1 MMQSF
6 SGFRLLAALLVAVV
20 GLGGCAGSG
29 GAQATGKSRSAS
41 QSAPVAP
48 VGAAAAAP
56 GDSAAASAAPAAG
69 QGARTTAESYRL
81 DAGDKVRITV
91 FNETNLSGEFEI
103 DGKGSLAYPLVGT
116 IEAQGLTPRQLEQAI
131 INRLNQGYL
140 RDPSVSV
147 EVLSY
152 RPFYIL
158 GEVRT
163 PGSYPYVN
171 DMTVLNAVALAGGY
185 TYRARTGSA
194 VIKRAGSPAEET
206 VEPTTQVFP
215 GDVITIKERYF

>member
-1 MMQSF
+1 MRSSVF
-6 SGFRLLAALLVAVV
+6 HFIPVVCLLLAA
-20 GLGGCAGSG
+20 CA
-29 GAQATGKSRSAS
+29 
-41 QSAPVAP
+41 QSHDPVAGNMTP
-48 VGAAAAAP
+48 AVSPMAAAQIPFPADAQPATIGAAVDPTA
-56 GDSAAASAAPAAG
+56 DV
-69 QGARTTAESYRL
+69 AESYRL

-91 FNETNLSGEFEI
+91 FNEENLSGEFEI
-103 DGKGSLAYPLVGT
+103 DGRGSLAYPLVGT
-116 IEAQGLTPRQLEQAI
+116 IAAQGLTPRGLEQAVI
-131 INRLNQGYL
+131 AKLNQGYL

-185 TYRARTGSA
+185 TYRARTSSA
-194 VIKRAGSPAEET
+194 MIKRSGSNTEET

>member
-1 MMQSF
+1 M
-6 SGFRLLAALLVAVV
+6 
-20 GLGGCAGSG
+20 
-29 GAQATGKSRSAS
+29 
-41 QSAPVAP
+41 
-48 VGAAAAAP
+48 
-56 GDSAAASAAPAAG
+56 
-69 QGARTTAESYRL
+69 
-81 DAGDKVRITV
+81 
-91 FNETNLSGEFEI
+91 
-103 DGKGSLAYPLVGT
+103 
-116 IEAQGLTPRQLEQAI
+116 
-131 INRLNQGYL
+131 
-140 RDPSVSV
+140 SV

-152 RPFYIL
+152 RPFYII

-194 VIKRAGSPAEET
+194 VIKRSGSSKEED

>member
-1 MMQSF
+1 MRQSAL
-6 SGFRLLAALLVAVV
+6 SRLSVALLTTALAACAN
-20 GLGGCAGSG
+20 GGGDPSVDAGASLPLTAEAPSG
-29 GAQATGKSRSAS
+29 DPQVQLAAT
-41 QSAPVAP
+41 PN
-48 VGAAAAAP
+48 
-56 GDSAAASAAPAAG
+56 PAAD
-69 QGARTTAESYRL
+69 AATSYHL
-81 DAGDKVRITV
+81 DAGDKIRITV

-116 IEAQGLTPRQLEQAI
+116 IEAQGLTPRQLEQTLAS
-131 INRLNQGYL
+131 RLNQGYL

-158 GEVRT
+158 GEVRN

-171 DMTVLNAVALAGGY
+171 DMSVLNAVALAGGY

-194 VIKRAGSPAEET
+194 VIKRAGSSTEED
-206 VEPTTQVFP
+206 VDPTTEVFP

>member
-1 MMQSF
+1 MRLSV
-6 SGFRLLAALLVAVV
+6 FRCIPAVFALLSA
-20 GLGGCAGSG
+20 CAAG
-29 GAQATGKSRSAS
+29 
-41 QSAPVAP
+41 P
-48 VGAAAAAP
+48 
-56 GDSAAASAAPAAG
+56 DAASAAPEFAADG
-69 QGARTTAESYRL
+69 KPAVAASGAEKPVAASPIKTVESYRL

-91 FNETNLSGEFEI
+91 FNEENLSGEFEI
-103 DGKGSLAYPLVGT
+103 DGRGALAYPLVGT
-116 IEAQGLTPRQLEQAI
+116 IAAQGLTPRELEQALVTK
-131 INRLNQGYL
+131 LNQGYL

-185 TYRARTGSA
+185 TYRARTSSA
-194 VIKRAGSPAEET
+194 VIKRSGSDTEET
-206 VEPTTQVFP
+206 VDPTTQVFP
-215 GDVITIKERYF
+215 GDMITIKERYF

>member
-1 MMQSF
+1 MRVSVV
-6 SGFRLLAALLVAVV
+6 SCITGLLLTLSA
-20 GLGGCAGSG
+20 CAQGSG
-29 GAQATGKSRSAS
+29 E
-41 QSAPVAP
+41 VAYREAD
-48 VGAAAAAP
+48 V
-56 GDSAAASAAPAAG
+56 AAPAQFAG
-69 QGARTTAESYRL
+69 QAEGKEMQLAANVMATGDAAGQAAVVESYRL

-91 FNETNLSGEFEI
+91 FNEENLSGEFEI
-103 DGKGSLAYPLVGT
+103 DGRGALAYPLVGT
-116 IEAQGLTPRQLEQAI
+116 MHAQGLTPRELEQALVA
-131 INRLNQGYL
+131 RLNQGYL

-147 EVLSY
+147 EVLTY

-194 VIKRAGSPAEET
+194 TIKRAGSTTEET
-206 VEPTTQVFP
+206 VEPTAQVFP